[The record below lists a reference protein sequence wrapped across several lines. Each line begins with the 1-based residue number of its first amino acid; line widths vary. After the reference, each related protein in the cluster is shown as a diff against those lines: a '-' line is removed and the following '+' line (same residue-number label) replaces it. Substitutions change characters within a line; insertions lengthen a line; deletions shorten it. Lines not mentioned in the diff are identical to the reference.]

1 MYDSGI
7 PVVRS
12 STLQNPPVEPN
23 THEEVVAKK
32 TAIVS
37 PEKKPLFTMD
47 MFKPREESTDADS
60 TNVYEES
67 DDDLSDEFQDL
78 EYWSSDSSG
87 NSPKTP
93 PVEKAIEKVIT
104 DYKKLSA
111 ESKHSNDD
119 VSSDARSERVARRS
133 ETLKKLMDFE
143 YEESRKSDM
152 KMKMKKSSQRSSQS
166 IM

>member
-1 MYDSGI
+1 M
-7 PVVRS
+7 
-12 STLQNPPVEPN
+12 
-23 THEEVVAKK
+23 
-32 TAIVS
+32 
-37 PEKKPLFTMD
+37 
-47 MFKPREESTDADS
+47 
-60 TNVYEES
+60 YEES
-67 DDDLSDEFQDL
+67 DDDLNDEFEDL
-78 EYWSSDSSG
+78 DYWSSDSGG
-87 NSPKTP
+87 NLPKTP
-93 PVEKAIEKVIT
+93 PVEQAIEKVIT